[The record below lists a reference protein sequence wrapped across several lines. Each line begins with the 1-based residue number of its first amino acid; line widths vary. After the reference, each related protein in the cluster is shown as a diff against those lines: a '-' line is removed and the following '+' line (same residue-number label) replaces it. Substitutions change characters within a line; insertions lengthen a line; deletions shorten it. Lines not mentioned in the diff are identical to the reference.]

1 MTYYFDAIQKA
12 LPQLRRPVELD
23 EFAAS
28 EKIRRGAAADRL
40 LKDDDLSEAFTDVNR
55 VYMDA
60 WAQSDAL
67 DVETRERA
75 WIATRLLAD
84 LRNAL
89 LSRVRD
95 GKAAQKQLEQAARG
109 ASAFST

>member
-1 MTYYFDAIQKA
+1 MTMYNAIQKM

-23 EFAAS
+23 EYAAA
-28 EKIRRGAAADRL
+28 EKTRRGAAAERL
-40 LKDDDLSEAFTDVNR
+40 LKDEDLSEAFADVNR

-67 DVETRERA
+67 DIETRERA

-89 LSRVRD
+89 ISRVRE
-95 GKAAQKQLEQAARG
+95 GKAATKQLEQAARS
-109 ASAFST
+109 ASAFNA

>member
-1 MTYYFDAIQKA
+1 MNYLNAIQKVLPA
-12 LPQLRRPVELD
+12 LRKPVELD
-23 EFAAS
+23 EFAAA
-28 EKIRRGAAADRL
+28 EQIRRGAAADRL
-40 LKDDDLSEAFTDVNR
+40 LKDEDLSEAFAAVNR

-60 WAQSDAL
+60 WTQSGAL

-89 LSRVRD
+89 ISRVRD
-95 GKAAQKQLEQAARG
+95 GKAAQKQLEQAARS
-109 ASAFST
+109 ASAFSS